1 MKKSF
6 LTLIAVLSVF
16 QFAQAQTQ
24 WAPEGNNI
32 YSTNGGNVAI
42 GDYNPIQ
49 KLGILSTGT
58 KTGVS
63 STDYDFGITD
73 NATHPIQ
80 LLALVNTANSYGL
93 IQVVQGGIGSKNL
106 VLQSWGGNVLI
117 GQATQVNT
125 SYILDVKGNARANE
139 MVVNVTGA
147 DFVFNPTYKLP
158 SLSSLEK
165 YIGHN
170 HHLPEIAS
178 AKQMQADGLN
188 VGDNQIKLLQK
199 VEELT
204 LYTISSDK
212 QIKEEE
218 ATIIQQQS
226 ALLEQRA
233 MLSQQQAQID
243 LLIKQVAEL
252 SKKK

>member
-158 SLSSLEK
+158 SLFTLEK
-165 YIGHN
+165 YIEHN
-170 HHLPEIAS
+170 HHLPDIAS
-178 AKQMQADGLN
+178 AKEMQAEGLN
-188 VGDNQIKLLQK
+188 VGNNQIKLLQK

-204 LYTISSDK
+204 LYLIEKDKEVTGQSVQLKSQQDQIS
-212 QIKEEE
+212 
-218 ATIIQQQS
+218 A
-226 ALLEQRA
+226 
-233 MLSQQQAQID
+233 QQAQID
-243 LLIKQVAEL
+243 LLIKQVTEL
-252 SKKK
+252 SKNKTK